1 MSNPNEGDS
10 TTSVPGIK
18 GTNTKT
24 GEESDEPQTA
34 TVRSTVT
41 TETEP
46 SRKAADLRTEF
57 DSPTFVGAS
66 ATSSIA
72 ISRFEEAY
80 RARPPWD
87 IDGPQPDLARLL
99 DAGLI
104 QGRVL
109 DIGCGTGENALFF
122 ASRGIDVTGLDAS
135 AVAITRAQAKARRR
149 GLSARF
155 IQGDALQ
162 LAALGELFDTVTDS
176 GLLHVFSDQEM
187 QQVIGGI
194 HAVLRPSGRYWLMC
208 FSEHATLPGP
218 RRLTKQCIGTLFK
231 DSWQIR
237 SIERAQFEVIA
248 ERGHDEGDKT
258 AAAWLAG
265 IERL

>member
-1 MSNPNEGDS
+1 MSNPYEGDS

-18 GTNTKT
+18 GTNTTT

-41 TETEP
+41 ETES

-57 DSPTFVGAS
+57 DSRTFVGAS
-66 ATSSIA
+66 AASSIA
-72 ISRFEEAY
+72 ISHFEEDY

-162 LAALGELFDTVTDS
+162 LAALGEMFDAVTDS

-187 QQVIGGI
+187 QQVIRGV
-194 HAVLRPSGRYWLMC
+194 HVLLRPSGRYWLMC

-218 RRLTKQCIGTLFK
+218 RRLTKQHIAALFK
-231 DSWQIR
+231 DGWQIR
-237 SIERAQFEVIA
+237 SIEQAQFKVIS
-248 ERGHDEGDKT
+248 ERGHDEGDKA

>member
-1 MSNPNEGDS
+1 MSNPCEGDS
-10 TTSVPGIK
+10 KTSVPGIK
-18 GTNTKT
+18 GTNTAT
-24 GEESDEPQTA
+24 GDGVLGS
-34 TVRSTVT
+34 
-41 TETEP
+41 ETEP
-46 SRKAADLRTEF
+46 SRTSADLRTEF

-66 ATSSIA
+66 AASSIA
-72 ISRFEEAY
+72 ISHFEEAY

-99 DAGLI
+99 DAGFI

-135 AVAITRAQAKARRR
+135 AVAITRAQAKARGR

-162 LAALGELFDTVTDS
+162 LAALGEMFGAVTDS

-187 QQVIGGI
+187 QQVIRGI
-194 HAVLRPSGRYWLMC
+194 HAVLRPSGPVLADVLQRTR
-208 FSEHATLPGP
+208 HAPRAAQAHQAAHRHPLQGRLADPKHRARAVRSDRRTGPRRRRQDRGRLRPPGP
-218 RRLTKQCIGTLFK
+218 RASKGC
-231 DSWQIR
+231 DPP
-237 SIERAQFEVIA
+237 
-248 ERGHDEGDKT
+248 
-258 AAAWLAG
+258 
-265 IERL
+265 